1 MKSISLQK
9 IRKRILAQPEKY
21 LNIKKQR
28 GMTLLEIII
37 VLGIIGTIAAGVV
50 ILAQRAFDTKAI
62 TDLATN
68 ANSVRVAMKDAYG
81 PTGEYPSENNTA
93 TAAIKNSA
101 DLTKSGVATPIGKL
115 AALGK
120 ISADE
125 ALNSISSNYINI
137 GAGKIGGKDSAGYY
151 IVLNGLSKSQ
161 CRGLL
166 NQVANQWDYVSV
178 SAAEQ
183 PAGTYTATGI
193 IDLGAAVNGLA
204 VDADGKY
211 VDGSATADGIYRSLD
226 SAGDVLL
233 TPDAIVGMCHDN
245 NGNAIIL
252 GSR

>member
-81 PTGEYPSENNTA
+81 PTGKYPEEKVAETL
-93 TAAIKNSA
+93 AIKNA
-101 DLTKSGVATPIGKL
+101 TDLAKDSVGALAPIGKL

-120 ISADE
+120 ISSEE
-125 ALNSISSNYINI
+125 ALNAISGDYIDI
-137 GAGKIGGKDSAGYY
+137 GSGKLGANEKTGYY
-151 IVLNGLSKSQ
+151 IQLNGLSQTQ

-166 NQVANQWDYVSV
+166 NQIANQWDYVEIP
-178 SAAEQ
+178 ADAQ
-183 PAGTYTATGI
+183 PAGQYTAAGI
-193 IDLGAAVNGLA
+193 VDFGAPAANVTLT
-204 VDADGKY
+204 DG
-211 VDGSATADGIYRSLD
+211 VASGASATGIYRSLATD
-226 SAGDVLL
+226 GNILL
-233 TPDAIVGMCHDN
+233 TPDAIVGMCQTG